1 MIESESLGGLN
12 MMHTMNMS
20 KYVVKNGPISNL
32 QSTLNDLDE
41 QGYSFMSLHQFLTAD
56 GLKFSLVMCR

>member
-1 MIESESLGGLN
+1 

-20 KYVVKNGPISNL
+20 KYVVKNGPVSNL

-41 QGYSFMSLHQFLTAD
+41 QGYNFMNLHQFLTAD